1 MSSLIFFSA
10 FLGLIGAKYTVEEV
24 TKEYEKIFQIEV
36 GEQESRNV

>member
-24 TKEYEKIFQIEV
+24 TKEK
-36 GEQESRNV
+36 ESRNV